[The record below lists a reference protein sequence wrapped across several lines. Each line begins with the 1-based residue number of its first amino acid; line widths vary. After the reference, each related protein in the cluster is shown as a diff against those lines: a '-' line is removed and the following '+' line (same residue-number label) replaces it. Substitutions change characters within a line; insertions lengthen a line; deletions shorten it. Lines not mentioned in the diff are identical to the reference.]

1 MYTYV
6 CRHTLTQHSQVCNS
20 HRLSQKLILQVL
32 MAWCV
37 TVVHLSPT
45 NQKAILEKKSNWSP
59 NPFYLILMIYD
70 WIQVNATFLNTCSI
84 TGIKKPT
91 SNFTKTE
98 RHETAVLL
106 QWNLQTEKWG
116 QFHLILQRTKPN
128 VFMITRITNGRDTI
142 LKPNTQMKTSSSLQF
157 TTAKSLLLF
166 GVRRAF
172 SQTLCLWDSSEVP
185 KERQQRPSFVKS
197 AARLFQRNKCK
208 GTHKGSL

>member
-1 MYTYV
+1 MCMHTHTYPAQPGLQ
-6 CRHTLTQHSQVCNS
+6 LTQAEPEANFASANGMMCYSCPFKSYQPES
-20 HRLSQKLILQVL
+20 HPRE
-32 MAWCV
+32 
-37 TVVHLSPT
+37 
-45 NQKAILEKKSNWSP
+45 EKQLSP

-84 TGIKKPT
+84 TGIKKHT

-106 QWNLQTEKWG
+106 KWNLQTEKWG

-142 LKPNTQMKTSSSLQF
+142 LNPNTQMKTCSSLQF

-208 GTHKGSL
+208 GTHKGRL